1 MLAMWGQQEMGLG
14 SYGGDWDYVP
24 GVGWDYVGSY
34 EVQTVFGIGHSV
46 GGYVTFETVVAAA
59 FGGFDLNAE
68 DASVVFDHEIVG
80 SGVSPG
86 LGDHESVLGGAG
98 HETEFGPLSAEFV
111 GFEVG
116 WGQSLTRRW
125 HFVLSNKK
133 ARTCGPRLEFLCCI

>member
-1 MLAMWGQQEMGLG
+1 MG

-24 GVGWDYVGSY
+24 GVGWDYVGGY
-34 EVQTVFGIGHSV
+34 EVQAVFGIGDSV

-59 FGGFDLNAE
+59 LGGFDLNAE
-68 DASVVFDHEIVG
+68 DAAVVFDHEVVG

-116 WGQSLTRRW
+116 WGQSMTRRW
-125 HFVLSNKK
+125 HLFCPIKK
-133 ARTCGPRLEFLCCI
+133 RGPRSALGIFYAAFRLADWRG

>member
-1 MLAMWGQQEMGLG
+1 MRGQQEMGLG

-24 GVGWDYVGSY
+24 GVGWDYPSASLRTGYGGY
-34 EVQTVFGIGHSV
+34 EVQAVFGIGHSV

-68 DASVVFDHEIVG
+68 DAAVVFDHEVVG

-86 LGDHESVLGGAG
+86 LGDHESALGGAG

-111 GFEVG
+111 VFKIYGARAGCEEG
-116 WGQSLTRRW
+116 I
-125 HFVLSNKK
+125 FVQ
-133 ARTCGPRLEFLCCI
+133 